1 MFGIGTGE
9 ILIILL
15 IALLVL
21 GPDELPRVAR
31 TLGKTFRKIQH
42 ATDDIKHTITA
53 ELDEEE
59 PSKEPP
65 EEHRREPGIHDD
77 ADDPQKPEP
86 PVPTE
91 GDGPKQMPD

>member
-1 MFGIGTGE
+1 MFGIGTAE
-9 ILIILL
+9 ILIIFL

-53 ELDEEE
+53 EIDEIE
-59 PSKEPP
+59 SP
-65 EEHRREPGIHDD
+65 EEHKREPGIHND
-77 ADDPQKPEP
+77 ADDPEKSEP
-86 PVPTE
+86 PSSTKE
-91 GDGPKQMPD
+91 DTSKQMPD